1 MVNLFVA
8 FLFGFSAGIFF
19 AIWPLGWLG
28 DQPAVKETP
37 VLDKFKFWKPE
48 PEPPKDYP
56 VQSLPRGR
64 GSWRRQKQALEASHN
79 SKQKERDALTR
90 GL

>member
-1 MVNLFVA
+1 MVESFMWGVA
-8 FLFGFSAGIFF
+8 IGVLLALLISFIVNR
-19 AIWPLGWLG
+19 AIVP
-28 DQPAVKETP
+28 DKHETP